1 MKILITTDI
10 YTDSIN
16 GVITS
21 VTNLIDELQKRGHE
35 VRVLTFS
42 KYATKSYTEGN
53 VTYIKSVPLR
63 IYENVR
69 MPISLYPK
77 LLKEIVAWKPDVIHS
92 QCEMFSYRYALYVS
106 KKTQAPIVHT
116 YHTMYEDYVGYV
128 FFVKRISRFIVR
140 KYTKHVLE
148 KANSVIVPTEKVKN
162 KHVNDGVKSDF
173 QVVPTGIDLSRHM
186 GQIPE
191 EEILTLK
198 EKLGIPK
205 EAKVLLNLGRL
216 GAEKNIDELIWLVSK
231 VCQKYENVVF
241 LIVGDGPDRHRLE
254 DAAKEREI
262 ADRVIFTGMIAPD
275 EVHRYYRLAD
285 VFVSASTSET
295 QGLTY
300 IEAAANGLPLVC
312 RSDECLN
319 GIIVDGENGFEYRSD
334 EDFLFAIDKIF
345 TDKNLSQKLGD
356 KSREIASLYSKAS
369 FADSVERIYRS
380 VIEETKQEAIKKG

>member
-42 KYATKSYTEGN
+42 RYARKSYTEGN

-77 LLKEIVAWKPDVIHS
+77 LLKEIVAWHPDVIHS

-128 FFVKRISRFIVR
+128 FFVKKISRFIVR
-140 KYTKHVLE
+140 KYTKYILE

-162 KHVNDGVKSDF
+162 KHLCDGVRSDF
-173 QVVPTGIDLSRHM
+173 QVVPSGIDLSRHM
-186 GQIPE
+186 GDVAE
-191 EEILTLK
+191 EEILSLK
-198 EKLGIPK
+198 DKLGIPK
-205 EAKVLLNLGRL
+205 EAKVLINLGRL
-216 GAEKNIDELIWLVSK
+216 GAEKNINELISLVSK
-231 VCQKYENVVF
+231 VCLKYENTIF
-241 LIVGDGPDRHRLE
+241 LIVGDGPERQRLE
-254 DAAKEREI
+254 QEAKDNGI
-262 ADRVIFTGMIAPD
+262 ADRVIFTGMIPPE
-275 EVHRYYRLAD
+275 EVHKYYRLGD
-285 VFVSASTSET
+285 VFISASTSET

-319 GIIVDGENGFEYRSD
+319 GIIIDGENGFEYKSD
-334 EDFLFAIDKIF
+334 EDFLCAIDKIF
-345 TDKNLSQKLGD
+345 TDKNLSAKFGG
-356 KSREIASLYSKAS
+356 KSREIASIYSKAS
-369 FADSVERIYRS
+369 FADSVERIYKA
-380 VIEETKQEAIKKG
+380 VIEETNKEALKKG